1 MCRIVEWCR
10 RRSLVYIT
18 VALDIKNAF
27 NTLRW
32 RRILKEARE
41 RRLPGQLMRI
51 LGDYLSERKI
61 VVHCQEE
68 KIVRR
73 IHAGVPQRSVLGP
86 LL

>member
-1 MCRIVEWCR
+1 M
-10 RRSLVYIT
+10 
-18 VALDIKNAF
+18 
-27 NTLRW
+27 
-32 RRILKEARE
+32 KEARE